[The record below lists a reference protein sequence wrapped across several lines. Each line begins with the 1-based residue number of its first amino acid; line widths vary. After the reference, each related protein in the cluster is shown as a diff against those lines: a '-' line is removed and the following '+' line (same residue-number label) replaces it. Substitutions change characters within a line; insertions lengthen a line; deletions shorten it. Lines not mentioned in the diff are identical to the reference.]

1 MYCNDLEVI
10 IMYAAINEIKNNKR
24 MGAWGNY
31 IHFNFLLRKKRGC
44 RTKKLVRS
52 PVSMKKITAGLQ
64 KVRLFV

>member
-31 IHFNFLLRKKRGC
+31 IHFNFLLRKKRPRESFDSQGH
-44 RTKKLVRS
+44 LIHHS
-52 PVSMKKITAGLQ
+52 FP
-64 KVRLFV
+64 